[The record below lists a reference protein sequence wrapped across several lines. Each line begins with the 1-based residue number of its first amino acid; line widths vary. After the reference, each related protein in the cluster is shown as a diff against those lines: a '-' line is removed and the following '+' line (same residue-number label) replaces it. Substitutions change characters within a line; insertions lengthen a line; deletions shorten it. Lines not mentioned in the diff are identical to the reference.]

1 MRGSAGRACM
11 GCAGSFMKL
20 YWKPTKRLRGS
31 GVAVGGGGFGTG
43 GGVSGGGEIFG
54 TAKWAFTCRL
64 VNTSPLFTLLKLV
77 LRPSSVKGMRNAPS
91 RVAED
96 PRPSGKRR
104 RYGCITTPFES
115 GW

>member
-20 YWKPTKRLRGS
+20 YWKRTEGLRGS
-31 GVAVGGGGFGTG
+31 GVDVGGGGFGTG

-77 LRPSSVKGMRNAPS
+77 LRTSSVKGMRNAPS
-91 RVAED
+91 RVVEY
-96 PRPSGKRR
+96 PGTSEKRSA
-104 RYGCITTPFES
+104 FAS
-115 GW
+115 

>member
-1 MRGSAGRACM
+1 MRGSAGGPGR
-11 GCAGSFMKL
+11 GWAGSRMRVC
-20 YWKPTKRLRGS
+20 WKRTKRLRGS

-77 LRPSSVKGMRNAPS
+77 LRTSSVKGMRNAPS
-91 RVAED
+91 RVVEY
-96 PRPSGKRR
+96 PGTSEKRSAFAS
-104 RYGCITTPFES
+104 I
-115 GW
+115 